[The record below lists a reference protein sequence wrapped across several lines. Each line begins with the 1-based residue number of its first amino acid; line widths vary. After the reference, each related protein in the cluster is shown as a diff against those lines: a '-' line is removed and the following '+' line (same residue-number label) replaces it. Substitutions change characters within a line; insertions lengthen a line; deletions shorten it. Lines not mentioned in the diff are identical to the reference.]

1 MLREFLTARTAARH
15 RPAAPATRTRRLRAS
30 LVAAQLIGIAMLR
43 HVAPARPVARA
54 SPDEIVALVAPVI
67 EQYLR

>member
-1 MLREFLTARTAARH
+1 LHNGLVAVRMS
-15 RPAAPATRTRRLRAS
+15 PLRAS

-43 HVAPARPVARA
+43 HVLRVGPLVRA
-54 SPDEIVALVAPVI
+54 TTDEIAALVTPAI